1 MSSQALRLF
10 RRLGGSPSGRWL
22 FSKLICRRAP
32 YFASIAPRIELL
44 EPGRCIVQIRDRRAV
59 RNHIGTVHAIALCN
73 MAELAGGLATDATI
87 PDAMR
92 WIPKGMS
99 VRYLA
104 KARGTMT
111 ATATVASIADA
122 AVAQELQA
130 RVEVRDLGNTVV
142 FEADIAMWVSPRKAA

>member
-130 RVEVRDLGNTVV
+130 HVEVRDLGNTVV
-142 FEADIAMWVSPRKAA
+142 FEADIAMWVSLRKVA